1 MTTNHYNSAA
11 VDDPMSPA
19 IRCFE
24 DPTRKPS
31 SIATVAAGS
40 TLGFKS
46 SNTMGHPGPVLWYMA
61 KVPSGQSA
69 ANWKADG
76 NVWFKILQKGATTD
90 ASGVHFETGEYK
102 QSTDV
107 RDSLRL

>member
-11 VDDPMSPA
+11 VDDPMSPN

-31 SIATVAAGS
+31 AIATISAGS
-40 TLGFKS
+40 VLGFKS
-46 SNTMGHPGPVLWYMA
+46 SNTMGHPGPQLWYMA

-69 ANWKADG
+69 ASWKGEG
-76 NVWFKILQKGATTD
+76 NVWFKIMHKGATTD
-90 ASGVHFETGEYK
+90 NSGVHFETG
-102 QSTDV
+102 T
-107 RDSLRL
+107 RDSQRRD